1 MFGHNANLKH
11 ILLLAGLAGFC
22 SMLALPA
29 LAQTKSVVLHH
40 DDLDLTTDAGRNELQ
55 ARISRAVDRVCG
67 RSTGVPLDQVA
78 AYTACTKTAMA
89 TAMQRYEVVIRQDQ
103 ERRVAAAGQK
113 RQALR

>member
-1 MFGHNANLKH
+1 MPFERRRDEDMFGHTNLKH

-22 SMLALPA
+22 SVPALPA

-40 DDLDLTTDAGRNELQ
+40 DDLDLTTDAGRSELH

-89 TAMQRYEVVIRQDQ
+89 TAKQR
-103 ERRVAAAGQK
+103 
-113 RQALR
+113 